1 MWLNPDLVNNTVPTN
16 LELRAAIERMPVS
29 RIREVANKSMGLAD
43 VIPLWFG
50 EPDVETPQF
59 IRDAAVQA
67 LADGETF
74 YTPNRG
80 VPELREALA
89 KYNSELYGVE
99 IEVDRITVT
108 ASGMSAMMLAHQLL
122 VEPGG
127 NIVCPTPQWP
137 NVKGTVDIL
146 GGDFRSVP
154 LHFSDDD
161 WELDLNALFDT
172 VDDDTTMIF
181 VNSPGNPTGWVMP
194 SEQQEE
200 LLEYCRQKGLWLVA
214 DEVYARIVYG
224 MTYAP
229 SFLEHAKPNDR
240 LMVINSFSKPW
251 AMTGWRLGWL
261 TTPSHLGER
270 LEILNE
276 FNVAGASTFVQRAGI
291 TALRDGEDFISEQVA
306 RYEAARD
313 YVYERLVH
321 HSKMR
326 IACPKGAFYAFFAIE
341 GIEDDLAFCQ
351 NLVRTSK
358 VGLVPGSAF
367 GAEQEGWLR
376 LCFASKIDTLD
387 HALTRLES
395 AISD

>member
-1 MWLNPDLVNNTVPTN
+1 MKNASG
-16 LELRAAIERMPVS
+16 LRSGIERMPVS

-80 VPELREALA
+80 VPELRTALA
-89 KYNSELYGVE
+89 AYSSALYDVPIGE
-99 IEVDRITVT
+99 DRITVT

-122 VEPGG
+122 IEPGS

-137 NVKGTVDIL
+137 NVKGTVDVL

-154 LHFSDDD
+154 LNFTGDD
-161 WELDLNALFDT
+161 WDLDLDALCAA
-172 VDDDTTMIF
+172 VDDKTRMIF

-194 SEQQEE
+194 REQQKR
-200 LLEYCRQKGLWLVA
+200 LLQYCREQGLWLVA

-224 MTYAP
+224 MKHAP
-229 SFLEHAKPNDR
+229 SFLEHAKPDDR
-240 LMVINSFSKPW
+240 LIVINSFSKPW

-261 TTPSHLGER
+261 TTPGRLGER

-276 FNVAGASTFVQRAGI
+276 FNVAGASTFVQLAGI
-291 TALRDGEDFISEQVA
+291 VALRDGEDFISQQVA
-306 RYEAARD
+306 RYQNARD
-313 YVYERLVH
+313 YVYERLVDH
-321 HSKMR
+321 TR
-326 IACPKGAFYAFFAIE
+326 IRVARPRGAFYAFFAIE
-341 GIEDDLAFCQ
+341 GIEDDLVFCQ
-351 NLVRTSK
+351 ELVKTAK

-367 GAEQEGWLR
+367 GASQEGWLR
-376 LCFASKIDTLD
+376 LCFASEINTLD
-387 HALTRLES
+387 KALTRLEE
-395 AISD
+395 AIAA

>member
-1 MWLNPDLVNNTVPTN
+1 
-16 LELRAAIERMPVS
+16 
-29 RIREVANKSMGLAD
+29 MGLAD

-89 KYNSELYGVE
+89 NYNSELYGVA

-122 VEPGG
+122 VEPGS

-154 LHFSDDD
+154 LHFTGDD
-161 WELDLNALFDT
+161 WELDLSALFDT
-172 VDDDTTMIF
+172 VDDGTTMVF

-224 MTYAP
+224 MPHAP

-240 LMVINSFSKPW
+240 LIVINSFSKPW

-261 TTPSHLGER
+261 TTPSLLGER

-291 TALRDGEDFISEQVA
+291 TALRDGEGFISEQVA

-313 YVYERLVH
+313 YVYERLVR

-326 IACPKGAFYAFFAIE
+326 VACPKGAFYTFFAIE
-341 GIEDDLAFCQ
+341 GIKDDLAFCQ
-351 NLVRTSK
+351 NLVKTSK

-367 GAEQEGWLR
+367 GAKQEGWLR

-395 AISD
+395 AISN

>member
-1 MWLNPDLVNNTVPTN
+1 MENNVVRDASG
-16 LELRAAIERMPVS
+16 LRLAIERMPVS

-80 VPELREALA
+80 VPELRTALA
-89 KYNSELYGVE
+89 AYSSTLYDVPIDE
-99 IEVDRITVT
+99 DRITVT

-122 VEPGG
+122 VEPGS

-137 NVKGTVDIL
+137 NVKGTVDVL

-154 LHFSDDD
+154 LNFTGDD
-161 WELDLNALFDT
+161 WELDLDALCAA
-172 VDDDTTMIF
+172 VDHKTRMIF

-194 SEQQEE
+194 KEQQKR
-200 LLEYCRQKGLWLVA
+200 LLQYCREQGLWLVA

-224 MTYAP
+224 MKHAP

-240 LMVINSFSKPW
+240 LIVINSFSKPW

-261 TTPSHLGER
+261 TTPNRLGER

-276 FNVAGASTFVQRAGI
+276 FNVAGASTFVQLAGI
-291 TALRDGEDFISEQVA
+291 VALRDGENFIAQQVA
-306 RYEAARD
+306 RYQKARD
-313 YVYERLVH
+313 YVYERLVSH
-321 HSKMR
+321 TR
-326 IACPKGAFYAFFAIE
+326 IRVARPRGAFYAFFSID

-351 NLVRTSK
+351 ELVKTAK

-367 GAEQEGWLR
+367 GAAQEGWLR
-376 LCFASKIDTLD
+376 LCFASEIGTLD
-387 HALTRLES
+387 KALTRLED
-395 AISD
+395 AIVV